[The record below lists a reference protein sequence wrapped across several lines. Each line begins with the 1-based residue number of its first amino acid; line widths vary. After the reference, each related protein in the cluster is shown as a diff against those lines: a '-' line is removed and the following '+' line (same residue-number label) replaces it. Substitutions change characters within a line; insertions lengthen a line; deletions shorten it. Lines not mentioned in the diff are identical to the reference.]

1 MQKARR
7 HGLNPLRPLVSEQ
20 FQVLFH
26 SSTRSAFH
34 LSLTV
39 LVHYR
44 SLGSIQPYR
53 MVPADSRRIPRAPRY
68 SGYYY
73 QLYTYLYGA
82 ITLYGLTF
90 QTGSSSNTSQI
101 SWSYYPANAVTMTVW
116 ADSFSIATTK
126 EIDISFFSSG
136 YLDVSVPLV
145 RSANCSVWPSTIR
158 VAPFGNL
165 RIKTCLQFPEAY
177 RSLPRPSSPTEAQ
190 ASSVRSCNL
199 QSLIKRTQKK

>member
-7 HGLNPLRPLVSEQ
+7 HWLYQLRQLVSEQ

-53 MVPADSRRIPRAPRY
+53 MVPANSRRIPRAPRY

-73 QLYTYLYGA
+73 QSYTYLYGA
-82 ITLYGLTF
+82 FTLCGLTF
-90 QTGSSSNTSQI
+90 QTGSSSYTSQI
-101 SWSYYPANAVTMTVW
+101 SQSYNPTQRRNVSGLGYSAFARHYQRNHNCFLFLRVLRC
-116 ADSFSIATTK
+116 
-126 EIDISFFSSG
+126 FSSPR
-136 YLDVSVPLV
+136 SPLNKGNQ
-145 RSANCSVWPSTIR
+145 SSTDW

-165 RIKTCLQFPEAY
+165 RIKGRLHLPEAY
-177 RSLPRPSSPTEAQ
+177 RSLPRPSSPPRAK
-190 ASSVRSCNL
+190 ASTVRSCFL
-199 QSLIKRTQKK
+199 FL